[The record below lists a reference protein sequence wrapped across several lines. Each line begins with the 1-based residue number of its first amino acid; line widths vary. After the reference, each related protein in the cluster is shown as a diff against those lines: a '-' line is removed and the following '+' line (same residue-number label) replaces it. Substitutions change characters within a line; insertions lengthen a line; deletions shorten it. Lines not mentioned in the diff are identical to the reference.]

1 MRRLSRKDPTLAPC
15 HYYYRTPLYFAVREN
30 RLRAASLLLGFPGDP
45 LSLPVNDTL
54 LTVAR
59 DRGYTEMRKLLEERL
74 DGRGNQPIHWA
85 VMRLG
90 HGRGA
95 VMDGV

>member
-1 MRRLSRKDPTLAPC
+1 M
-15 HYYYRTPLYFAVREN
+15 REN
-30 RLRAASLLLGFPGDP
+30 QVRAASLLLGFPGDP

-74 DGRGNQPIHWA
+74 DGRGEA
-85 VMRLG
+85 VGVAMTDRRY
-90 HGRGA
+90 GRVAGLWIR
-95 VMDGV
+95 